1 MKVRMWGFSLDPKER
16 FAVLLVKA
24 YTKKLDRYEVSKP
37 TLLRYDLAK
46 HAVTD
51 TIPWPRGE
59 EREGAQILFSPKGD
73 LMYFFTQDD
82 VLIYDTNTLKE
93 VDRWEISKTLFE
105 EGLGRID
112 FGFPYDVYEE
122 PGFYTGLFR
131 TTDPVNRR
139 TQMGVARMDLANRQL
154 DFYSLGPSVGVSFR
168 LSPDRKKAYGI
179 HSEVGNYQFWTF
191 DLDSRRVVGK
201 TEFAGR
207 PRMGL
212 DRQLERQPTLHH
224 DRRQHDRPIR
234 DRGLPSSRP
243 DQSRRRHDER
253 HPRSAPAD
261 DAEITRAVAGPGS
274 SSCARPRNAALAASR
289 IGAGA
294 VARQHRARALHP
306 LPRATAD
313 RPRAARLRLARARAR
328 HQSVRGADARQLR
341 AERRERVDLHAHVG
355 RDPVR
360 HAAGALSPAAA
371 TVAALLRRH
380 AGRTDRDAAQRR
392 HRRNPAR
399 RRRDRAGVGRQ
410 RDLPRRQRRHPVSPR
425 SRAVSS

>member
-1 MKVRMWGFSLDPKER
+1 MIRPSSLAAALLTAASVAAAQGPAARNASNRTGPDPAPSGGNGSIYVGTYARNILVLDEATMRVRDTIKATVGIPELSLSFDRKHLYVTDPGNEKLEIVDLATKKSSGVFTLSHDSIRVRMNGFSLDPKER
-16 FAVLLVKA
+16 FVIMLVKT
-24 YTKKLDRYEVSKP
+24 YTKKIDRYEVGKP

-59 EREGAQILFSPKGD
+59 EREGAQIIFAPKGD
-73 LMYFFTQDD
+73 LMYFFTTDD

-105 EGLGRID
+105 EGLGRIN

-212 DRQLERQPTLHH
+212 VVSSNGSQLYITTAGSTIDRYATS
-224 DRRQHDRPIR
+224 DF
-234 DRGLPSSRP
+234 
-243 DQSRRRHDER
+243 RHIGQINLGADMTNVILV
-253 HPRSAPAD
+253 PRSPASQ
-261 DAEITRAVAGPGS
+261 TS
-274 SSCARPRNAALAASR
+274 
-289 IGAGA
+289 
-294 VARQHRARALHP
+294 
-306 LPRATAD
+306 
-313 RPRAARLRLARARAR
+313 
-328 HQSVRGADARQLR
+328 
-341 AERRERVDLHAHVG
+341 
-355 RDPVR
+355 
-360 HAAGALSPAAA
+360 
-371 TVAALLRRH
+371 
-380 AGRTDRDAAQRR
+380 QR
-392 HRRNPAR
+392 
-399 RRRDRAGVGRQ
+399 
-410 RDLPRRQRRHPVSPR
+410 
-425 SRAVSS
+425 

>member
-1 MKVRMWGFSLDPKER
+1 MIRPSSLAAALLTAASVGTAQGPAARNASNRPGPDPAPSGGSGTIYVGTYARNILVLDEATMRVRDTIKASVGIPELSLSFDRKRLYVTDPGNEKLEIIDLATKKSSGVFTLSHDSIRVRMGGFALDPKER
-16 FAVLLVKA
+16 FVIMLVKM
-24 YTKKLDRYEVSKP
+24 YTKKIDRYEVGKP

-59 EREGAQILFSPKGD
+59 EREGAQIIFAPKGD
-73 LMYFFTQDD
+73 LMYFFTTDD

-105 EGLGRID
+105 EGLGRIN

-168 LSPDRKKAYGI
+168 LTPDRKKAYGI

-212 DRQLERQPTLHH
+212 VVSSNGSQLYITTAGSTIDRYATS
-224 DRRQHDRPIR
+224 DF
-234 DRGLPSSRP
+234 
-243 DQSRRRHDER
+243 RH
-253 HPRSAPAD
+253 
-261 DAEITRAVAGPGS
+261 
-274 SSCARPRNAALAASR
+274 
-289 IGAGA
+289 IG
-294 VARQHRARALHP
+294 QINL
-306 LPRATAD
+306 
-313 RPRAARLRLARARAR
+313 
-328 HQSVRGADARQLR
+328 GADMTNVILVPRPPA
-341 AERRERVDLHAHVG
+341 
-355 RDPVR
+355 
-360 HAAGALSPAAA
+360 SPAS
-371 TVAALLRRH
+371 
-380 AGRTDRDAAQRR
+380 QR
-392 HRRNPAR
+392 
-399 RRRDRAGVGRQ
+399 
-410 RDLPRRQRRHPVSPR
+410 
-425 SRAVSS
+425 